1 VTPYQVVDVSKVQ
14 LDGAL
19 RKAAAV
25 WVQPAGNPSR
35 LVWALWPTR
44 APYAGSLLVATGGTD
59 QQVPGLSDGAQVSV
73 VIAAPGSR
81 SRRLAEF
88 SCTAQRIE
96 PDEATTTAL
105 AAVRRNAPPGWEQVF
120 RLPLL

>member
-1 VTPYQVVDVSKVQ
+1 MPPDQVVPVSKPQ
-14 LDGAL
+14 LDAAL

-35 LVWALWPTR
+35 LVWALWPSR

-59 QQVPGLSDGAQVSV
+59 QQVPGLVDGAQVSV

-81 SRRLAEF
+81 SRLAEF
-88 SCTAQRIE
+88 SCTAQRVE
-96 PDEATTTAL
+96 PDEATTAAL
-105 AAVRRNAPPGWEQVF
+105 TVARRNAPPGWEQVY

>member
-1 VTPYQVVDVSKVQ
+1 MPVSRPQPVAKPH
-14 LDGAL
+14 LDAAL

-59 QQVPGLSDGAQVSV
+59 QQVPGLSDGAQVTV
-73 VIAAPGSR
+73 VVAAPGSR
-81 SRRLAEF
+81 SRLAEF

-96 PDEATTTAL
+96 PDDATITAVT
-105 AAVRRNAPPGWEQVF
+105 AARRNAPPGWEQVY